1 MSEIQTSSFNVQVG
15 KLCFYGQPWFKE
27 NDIASILGYARLGK
41 AIIDHIP
48 DKFKQS
54 YTSLI
59 SSVGCP
65 KKGPLDY
72 NDKTTMS
79 NYEVGLYRLMFQ
91 VKE

>member
-1 MSEIQTSSFNVQVG
+1 MFNG
-15 KLCFYGQPWFKE
+15 EPWFTG
-27 NDIASILGYARLGK
+27 NVVASILGYARLGK

-54 YTSLI
+54 FASLI
-59 SSVGCP
+59 NSVGCP
-65 KKGPLDY
+65 KKGPLHC

-79 NYEVGLYRLMFQ
+79 NHDVGLYRLMFQ